1 MERLIVLDT
10 ETTGLDVDDGHKIIE
25 IGCVEIIDRNITANF
40 FHEYVNPR
48 RPIEEKA
55 FEVHGI
61 SSESLEGK
69 PVFSEI
75 IKKFMDYISNST
87 LVIHN
92 APFDI
97 GFLRAE
103 VSFSGENP
111 DSISV
116 ERNVLDTLKIA
127 RKSFPGKRNSLDALC
142 SRYSVDNTDRNLH
155 GALLDAKLLA
165 NVYLRMTQGQTNI
178 EGLSQSVNK
187 FDQDIIDN
195 VQSRTEKVVYATSEE
210 IDSHLNYFKK

>member
-1 MERLIVLDT
+1 VERLIVLDA

-61 SSESLEGK
+61 SNESLEGK

-103 VSFSGENP
+103 ISLSGENP

>member
-40 FHEYVNPR
+40 FHEYVNPKR
-48 RPIEEKA
+48 LIEEKA

-61 SSESLEGK
+61 SNESLENK
-69 PVFSEI
+69 PIFSEI
-75 IKKFMDYISNST
+75 IDKFMDYISDST
-87 LVIHN
+87 LIIHN
-92 APFDI
+92 APFDV

-103 VSFSGENP
+103 INFSGQNP
-111 DSISV
+111 D
-116 ERNVLDTLKIA
+116 NVNIKREILDTLKIA
-127 RKSFPGKRNSLDALC
+127 RKNFPGKRNSLDALC

-155 GALLDAKLLA
+155 GALLDARLLA

-178 EGLSQSVNK
+178 EGLSQSVK
-187 FDQDIIDN
+187 KSDQDIIDN
-195 VQSRTEKVVYATSEE
+195 VQSRTQRVIRATNEE
-210 IDSHLNYFKK
+210 IDGHLNYFKK